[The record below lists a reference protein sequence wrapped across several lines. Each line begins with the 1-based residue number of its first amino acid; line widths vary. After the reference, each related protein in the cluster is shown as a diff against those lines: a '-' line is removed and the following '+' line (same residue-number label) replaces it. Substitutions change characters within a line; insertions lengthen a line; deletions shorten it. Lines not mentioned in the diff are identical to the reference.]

1 MERSIRVERLW
12 SWRTF
17 FLQWEWLLVLIFIAV
32 NVINSTLSPYYFT
45 ADTFLQTPMTFLD
58 MAFLVLPMTMVI
70 ILGNIDISVGSTVA
84 LSAVVMAVAYNA
96 GLPMVPAVLL
106 CLLVASACGFIN
118 GLLMTRFKELS
129 SVIVTL
135 ATMIIYRGIAY
146 VILEDQAA
154 ASSRTGTP
162 PSAGGRWAR
171 CPIILIVFAI
181 CAVIFGLLLHKT
193 SFGRKIYGMG
203 SNLTA
208 SRYSGVKTDSIIMIV
223 SVLTGL
229 MAGFTALFLT
239 SRMGSTRPNVAQGYE
254 LSVIA
259 MVVLGGV
266 STSGGKGRIAGPLL
280 AIFIIGFLN
289 YGLGLVN
296 VQAQVLLIIV
306 GFLLILSVL
315 VLNVRFRT
323 VPAFG
328 ALGVEKGRRSGA
340 SERENSIRRRTLCES
355 FLSRL
360 P

>member
-1 MERSIRVERLW
+1 MAERTIRVERVW

-17 FLQWEWLLVLIFIAV
+17 FLQWEWLLVLIFLAV
-32 NVINSTLSPYYFT
+32 NVVNSFLSPYYFT
-45 ADTFLQTPMTFLD
+45 GDTFLQTPMSFLD
-58 MAFLVLPMTMVI
+58 KAFIVLPMTMVI

-84 LSAVVMAVAYNA
+84 LSAVVMAVSYHA
-96 GLPMVPAVLL
+96 GVPMPLAVLV
-106 CLLVASACGFIN
+106 CLAVASVCGLLN
-118 GLLMTRFKELS
+118 GILMTRFKELS

-146 VILEDQAA
+146 VILTDQASGNFPKWY
-154 ASSRTGTP
+154 SSLGW
-162 PSAGGRWAR
+162 SSVGGV
-171 CPIILIVFAI
+171 PIIVIVFAI
-181 CAVIFGLLLHKT
+181 CAVAFGLLLHKT

-203 SNLTA
+203 NNLTA
-208 SRYSGVKTDSIIMIV
+208 SRYSGVRTDSIIMWV

-254 LSVIA
+254 LEVIA

-266 STSGGKGRIAGPLL
+266 STSGGKGRIGGPLL

-296 VQAQVLLIIV
+296 IQAQVLLIIV
-306 GFLLILSVL
+306 GLLLILSVL
-315 VLNVRFRT
+315 VLNVRSSGRHQRP
-323 VPAFG
+323 VPAS
-328 ALGVEKGRRSGA
+328 AK
-340 SERENSIRRRTLCES
+340 TLAAAEHPGDGS
-355 FLSRL
+355 

>member
-1 MERSIRVERLW
+1 MAERSIRVERAW

-32 NVINSTLSPYYFT
+32 NIVNSTLSPYYFSL
-45 ADTFLQTPMTFLD
+45 DTFLQTPMTFLD

-84 LSAVVMAVAYNA
+84 LSAVIMAVAYNA
-96 GLPMVPAVLL
+96 GLPMVPAIVL

-146 VILEDQAA
+146 VILQDQAA
-154 ASSRTGTP
+154 GKFPTWY
-162 PSAGGRWAR
+162 SALGWGSVGKV
-171 CPIILIVFAI
+171 PIILIVFAV

-208 SRYSGVKTDSIIMIV
+208 SRYSGIKTDSIIMVV

-266 STSGGKGRIAGPLL
+266 STSGGKGRIGGPLL
-280 AIFIIGFLN
+280 AIFIVGFLN

-306 GFLLILSVL
+306 GLLLILSVL
-315 VLNVRFRT
+315 VLNVRFEKRYQRS
-323 VPAFG
+323 VPDTAKKV
-328 ALGVEKGRRSGA
+328 AAQEHPNDTS
-340 SERENSIRRRTLCES
+340 
-355 FLSRL
+355 

>member
-12 SWRTF
+12 SWRGF

-32 NVINSTLSPYYFT
+32 NVVNSTLSPYYFT
-45 ADTFLQTPMTFLD
+45 ADTFLQTPMSFLD
-58 MAFLVLPMTMVI
+58 KAFLVLPMTMVI

-84 LSAVVMAVAYNA
+84 LSAVIMAVAYNA
-96 GLPMVPAVLL
+96 GLPMVLAVVL
-106 CLLVASACGFIN
+106 CLLVATACGWIN
-118 GLLMTRFKELS
+118 GVLMTKFKELS

-146 VILEDQAA
+146 VILQDQASGKFPA
-154 ASSRTGTP
+154 WYSSLGWG
-162 PSAGGRWAR
+162 SVGKV
-171 CPIILIVFAI
+171 PIILIVFAL
-181 CAVIFGLLLHKT
+181 CAIVFWILLHNT

-254 LSVIA
+254 LDVIA

-266 STSGGKGRIAGPLL
+266 STSGGKGRMAGPLL
-280 AIFIIGFLN
+280 SIFIIGFLY

-296 VQAQVLLIIV
+296 IQAQTLLIIV
-306 GFLLILSVL
+306 GLLLIISVL
-315 VLNVRFRT
+315 ILNVRFRERYQGS
-323 VPAFG
+323 VPSAAG
-328 ALGVEKGRRSGA
+328 EAAQEHPDEK
-340 SERENSIRRRTLCES
+340 T
-355 FLSRL
+355 